1 MTRYVLA
8 TLVLFLVHLP
18 GVFLFRGEFT
28 DGVLQTVYFDEPI
41 YAVGEGIPPAK
52 YVPPLYPA
60 LITVLSKTGLDR
72 LEAGRL
78 ISLIAYCGTT
88 LALAVFARRIGE
100 RLSGTIGGGGL
111 GWMVWFFWALS
122 PMANRWAFHAM
133 TDMTFCFFATLSVVG
148 FLRATMN
155 DEPDPVGK
163 WLLGNLW
170 ALAGVWTRY
179 QGYAL
184 LGASALSLVLLIHRA
199 SQKADAD
206 NPTGLAKFLT
216 HRNIVAA
223 LFLIAVWAQ
232 TVHHQQQ
239 GRAVHESQFAE
250 RAVYDLDL
258 YLNFASAGLRY
269 FPDAVGHPL
278 FVLFLIGVWGMVR
291 RGGRGAIWT
300 AAGLLGGLAGL
311 IVQTRFL
318 SFQFRYGLPLLP
330 WVCVFAAFGLN
341 RLPRKWAYPVG
352 GFTVLFLTVYT
363 GAVLY
368 YQHGTF
374 ADLEAASKRLAE
386 LVETDARVWAREEYN
401 FKADGSIR
409 YANVKTSVWSGV
421 PVRWLDESSIEKLGE
436 GDLII
441 DSNIAP
447 IPPEFWR
454 AIRARWKTD
463 AVIEETAE
471 SLPLTPGE
479 VLWIRH
485 RTPQGERL
493 IRATSDPE
501 LMKHRFRKQYYS
513 TSVHRLSSPLSPA
526 GGGVSSSPRSD
537 AAGQ

>member
-1 MTRYVLA
+1 MTRYALA

-41 YAVGEGIPPAK
+41 YAVGEGVPPAK

-60 LITVLSKTGLDR
+60 LIVILSKSGMDR

-78 ISLIAYCGTT
+78 ISLIAYCGTA
-88 LALAVFARRIGE
+88 LALAAFARRFGG
-100 RLSGTIGGGGL
+100 RLSGTFGAEGL
-111 GWMVWFFWALS
+111 GWIAWSFWAAS
-122 PMANRWAFHAM
+122 PMANRWAFHSM
-133 TDMTFCFFATLSVVG
+133 TDMTFCLFATLSIVA

-155 DEPDPVGK
+155 DERDPTAQ

-206 NPTGLAKFLT
+206 NPTGLARFLT

-223 LFLIAVWAQ
+223 LLLMAAWTQ
-232 TVHHQQQ
+232 TIQYQQQ
-239 GRAVHESQFAE
+239 GRTVHEGQFAE
-250 RAVYDLDL
+250 RAVYDFSL
-258 YLNFASAGLRY
+258 YLNFATAGLRY

-278 FVLFLIGVWGMVR
+278 FVLFLIGIWGMLR
-291 RGGRGAIWT
+291 SGGRGAIWT
-300 AAGLLGGLAGL
+300 AAGMLGGVAGL

-330 WVCVFAAFGLN
+330 WVCVFAAIGVN
-341 RLPRKWAYPVG
+341 RLPWKWAYPGG
-352 GFTVLFLTVYT
+352 GFTLVFLTAYS

-368 YQHGTF
+368 FQHGTF
-374 ADLEAASKRLAE
+374 ADLEAASRNLAG
-386 LVETDARVWAREEYN
+386 LVKKDAQVWAREEYN
-401 FKADGSIR
+401 FKPDGSIR

-421 PVRWLDESSIEKLGE
+421 PVRWLDERSIEELGE
-436 GDLII
+436 GDLIL

-454 AIRARWKTD
+454 AIRARWKSE

-479 VLWIRH
+479 ILWIRH

-513 TSVHRLSSPLSPA
+513 TSVHRLSSPHSPT
-526 GGGVSSSPRSD
+526 GGGVSSTPRSG
-537 AAGQ
+537 AVGQ